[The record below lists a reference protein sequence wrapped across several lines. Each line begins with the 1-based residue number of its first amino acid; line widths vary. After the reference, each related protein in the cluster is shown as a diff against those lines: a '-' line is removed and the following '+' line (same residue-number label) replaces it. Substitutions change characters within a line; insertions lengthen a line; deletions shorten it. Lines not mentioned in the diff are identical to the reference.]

1 VQLRPGNGCDQ
12 QSEEN
17 IMASS
22 RIWRLLVASL
32 ALSVL
37 ALAGCVTHQRQ
48 AFDQASATAVKR
60 IVIVEPPAVARY
72 SVYYIKSG
80 AGAFGALGGFAKAS
94 DISEK
99 ADTITAKGRQLGVP
113 SLTAMIATELE
124 GELTRAGYEVSRERA
139 AGPGDSTKP
148 VSTPAS
154 TQADAVLRIQ
164 LVSAGFWAETSVSP
178 YQPSIR
184 GQVTLTSTRNQSV
197 LYTERLA
204 YGRDY
209 SNDTITVLP
218 ADSKYSFNDF
228 DTLMKNG
235 DKAFEGLTK
244 GARVIAAHVAGK
256 LRRSP

>member
-1 VQLRPGNGCDQ
+1 
-12 QSEEN
+12 
-17 IMASS
+17 MASS

-99 ADTITAKGRQLGVP
+99 ADTITAKGRQLDVP
-113 SLTAMIATELE
+113 NLAAMIATELE
-124 GELTRAGYEVSRERA
+124 RELASAGYQVSRSA
-139 AGPGDSTKP
+139 A
-148 VSTPAS
+148 STPAS
-154 TQADAVLRIQ
+154 SSEADAVLRIQ

-184 GQVTLTSTRNQSV
+184 AQVTLTSTKNQSV
-197 LYTERLA
+197 LYTERLG

-209 SNDTITVLP
+209 SNDTITMLP
-218 ADSKYSFNDF
+218 ADPKYSFGDF
-228 DTLMKNG
+228 ETLMKNG
-235 DKAFEGLTK
+235 DKAFEGLNK
-244 GARVIAAHVAGK
+244 GAGVIAAHVAGK
-256 LRRSP
+256 LRQPR